1 MSGWERNTFF
11 DDASCQKSWA
21 VDGVGLC
28 VTHLTLYLIII
39 SFVLAHITPVLRQY
53 YMFALSTNMHYRS
66 IAFWLSLMFR
76 LTRSRAVARIADR
89 TASQHLWE
97 SRDVIGH
104 VIICHIPY
112 AIAYW
117 RSFRTKPL
125 SPTVSE
131 IFNVKCNAMVD
142 VT

>member
-1 MSGWERNTFF
+1 VPLSGCEGNTFF

-21 VDGVGLC
+21 VDGVELC

-39 SFVLAHITPVLRQY
+39 SFVQAHHSSSPAILSVRAVNKY
-53 YMFALSTNMHYRS
+53 ALSVYRVL
-66 IAFWLSLMFR
+66 AEFMFR
-76 LTRSRAVARIADR
+76 LTRSQAVARIADR
-89 TASQHLWE
+89 TASQHLWG

-104 VIICHIPY
+104 VIYHMLLPI
-112 AIAYW
+112 W
-117 RSFRTKPL
+117 WSFRTKPL

-131 IFNVKCNAMVD
+131 IFNVKCNAVVD